1 VGTNDAPH
9 LVLIS
14 PHGLIRGKDL
24 ELGRDADTG
33 GQTKYV
39 VELARALAERPDVG
53 RVDLVTRLVRDE
65 AVHPDYARPEEPL
78 SPKARIV
85 RLECGPPEYLRKEQ
99 LWDHLDVFADNLLQH
114 LQEGARPPSLV
125 HAHYADAGR
134 VGTRISHQLGIPL
147 VFTGHSLGRVKRRR
161 LLAAGVDREELETR
175 YRMSRRIG
183 AEEATLSSADLVV
196 VSSQQEID
204 QQYDLYD
211 NAQPDRM
218 AVIPPGIDPKRFHPP
233 RESEDT
239 HEGEDTH
246 AIEVQ
251 LRRFLSRPGRPFI
264 LALSRPDE
272 RKNLA
277 RLLEAYGE
285 SPDLREAANLVIV
298 AGTRGNVLD
307 MEGGPRRVMTGL
319 LLLIDKYDLYGLVAY
334 PKHHDPDDVPRL
346 YRLAARTGGV
356 FVNPALTE
364 PFGLTLIE
372 AAGCGLPIVA
382 TEDGGPQEIVRNCR
396 NGVLVDPLDPGS
408 IRDGLLRVLRDPD
421 EWDEMARNGIH
432 GVRAH
437 YSWRSHAESY
447 VRRIRPLVEGQRP
460 LVPVPAADRPAVEHD
475 RAFFTDLDQNLLGDP
490 DSIGDLVA
498 LLRKHRRTTIFGVAT
513 GRSLD
518 QALAGLR
525 EHAIP
530 LPDVLIT
537 DTGTAIHYA
546 PRLSADAVWAQHID
560 HLWNPRS
567 VMRRLRDVPGL
578 ELQEKKAQS
587 RFKISYYVDAAVAPS
602 LEEIREMLLE
612 EEQTV
617 NVILSFG
624 QFLDILPIRASKG
637 FALRYVADRWNIP
650 LERVLVAGGSGA
662 DEDMMRGVTLA
673 AVVAN
678 RHEEELSR
686 LVDID
691 RIHFAKESFARGILE
706 AIEHYDL
713 FGKCRVP
720 VA

>member
-1 VGTNDAPH
+1 VKVTTSDSAPY
-9 LVLIS
+9 LILIS
-14 PHGLIRGKDL
+14 PHGLIRGENL

-39 VELARALAERPDVG
+39 VELARALAGEPRVG
-53 RVDLVTRLVRDE
+53 RVDLFTRLVRDE
-65 AVHPDYARPEEPL
+65 AVDPEYSRPEEVL
-78 SPKARIV
+78 APKARLV
-85 RLECGPPEYLRKEQ
+85 RLECGPAQYLRKEE
-99 LWDHLDVFADNLLQH
+99 LWDHLDVFADNLIAYLREH
-114 LQEGARPPSLV
+114 DRLPDLV
-125 HAHYADAGR
+125 HAHYADAGY

-161 LLAAGVDREELETR
+161 LLASGVDREDLETQ
-175 YRMSRRIG
+175 YRVSRRIE
-183 AEEATLSSADLVV
+183 AEERTLASAACVV
-196 VSSQQEID
+196 VSSRQEID
-204 QQYDLYD
+204 EQYGLYD
-211 NAQPDRM
+211 HADPDRM
-218 AVIPPGIDPKRFHPP
+218 VVIPPGIDPERFHPP

-239 HEGEDTH
+239 AALE
-246 AIEVQ
+246 AK

-285 SPDLREAANLVIV
+285 SDDLRDLANLVVV
-298 AGTRGNVLD
+298 AGTRDDVLE

-334 PKHHDPDDVPRL
+334 PKRHEPDDVPRL
-346 YRLAARTGGV
+346 YRLAARAGGI

-372 AAGCGLPIVA
+372 AAASGLPIVA
-382 TEDGGPQEIVRNCR
+382 TEDGGPREIVENCR
-396 NGVLVDPLDPGS
+396 NGFLVDPLDPDS
-408 IRDGLLRVLRDPD
+408 IRDGLLRALGDPD
-421 EWDEMARNGIH
+421 AWEEMATNGIQ
-432 GVRAH
+432 GVREY
-437 YSWRSHAESY
+437 YSWQSHAEAY
-447 VRRIRPLVEGQRP
+447 LGRIRPLIEVRRP
-460 LVPVPAADRPAVEHD
+460 LVPPVPTDRPMVRHD
-475 RAFFTDLDQNLLGDP
+475 RALFTDLDQNLLGDP
-490 DSIGDLVA
+490 DSIGELA
-498 LLRKHRRTTIFGVAT
+498 ELLRENRRTTTFGVAT

-518 QALAGLR
+518 SALAGLR
-525 EHAIP
+525 KHGIP
-530 LPDVLIT
+530 QPDVLIT

-546 PRLSADAVWAQHID
+546 PRLSADTAWSSHID

-567 VMRRLRDVPGL
+567 IQRRLRDVPGL

-587 RFKISYYVDAAVAPS
+587 RFKISYYVDAAAAPG
-602 LEEIREMLLE
+602 LEEIQEMLLE

-617 NVILSFG
+617 NTILSFG

-637 FALRYVADRWNIP
+637 YALRYVADRWDIP
-650 LERVLVAGGSGA
+650 LDRVLVAGGSGA

-678 RHEEELSR
+678 RHEEELSQ
-686 LVDID
+686 LVDTE
-691 RIHFAKESFARGILE
+691 RIYFAKEPFARGIVE
-706 AIEHYDL
+706 AIRYYDL
-713 FGKCRVP
+713 FGQCRVP